1 MPGHIYLKNLRF
13 LASVLFKYVMASS
26 GLQAL
31 KSQNFSYEVRRDFFD
46 VLLQHNNF
54 ANDGKDF
61 LDNGYLK
68 VD

>member
-1 MPGHIYLKNLRF
+1 MPGHIYLKNRQF
-13 LASVLFKYVMASS
+13 LASVLFKYVMPSS

-31 KSQNFSYEVRRDFFD
+31 KGQNFSYEVRGDLFD
-46 VLLQHNNF
+46 VLLQQNSF
-54 ANDGKDF
+54 VNDGKDF